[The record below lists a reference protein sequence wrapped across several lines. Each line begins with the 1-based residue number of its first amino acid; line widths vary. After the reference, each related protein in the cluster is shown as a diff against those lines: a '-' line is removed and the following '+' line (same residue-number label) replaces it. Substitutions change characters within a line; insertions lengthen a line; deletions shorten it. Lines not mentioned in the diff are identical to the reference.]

1 MYVCMIQVALAVM
14 SMERTADWAKG
25 RGPYMDLF
33 SQERRVFTK
42 FKEKLNVQ
50 CDD

>member
-25 RGPYMDLF
+25 KGPWRPIFLTPQAKAYV
-33 SQERRVFTK
+33 SHAKTY
-42 FKEKLNVQ
+42 
-50 CDD
+50 